1 MNIEESIKKWVVL
14 DNQHKKLNS
23 QISKLRDEKNELTQT
38 IINYYTLKN
47 ANYPNINI
55 SDGKLSFIEQKIAN
69 PLSLKFLEQCFEEFF
84 ENYDSNSIKQ
94 ELIEY
99 IKSKRT
105 HNINTNIRR
114 VYNKTNTNINS

>member
-1 MNIEESIKKWVVL
+1 MNIEESIKNWVVL

-38 IINYYTLKN
+38 IINYYDFKN
-47 ANYPNINI
+47 TKYPNINI
-55 SDGKLSFIEQKIAN
+55 SDGKLSFIQQKIAN
-69 PLSLKFLEQCFEEFF
+69 PLSVKFLEQCFEEFF
-84 ENYDSNSIKQ
+84 ENYDSNSIKE
-94 ELIEY
+94 ELIQF

>member
-23 QISKLRDEKNELTQT
+23 QISNLRDEKNELTKD
-38 IINYYTLKN
+38 IINYYDLKN
-47 ANYPNINI
+47 AKYPNINI

>member
-1 MNIEESIKKWVVL
+1 MNIEDCIKKWVVL

-23 QISKLRDEKNELTQT
+23 QIITLRDEKNSLTKN
-38 IINYYTLKN
+38 IISHYDSKN

-55 SDGKLSFIEQKIAN
+55 SDGKLSFIEQKQTN

-84 ENYDSNSIKQ
+84 ENYDSGSIKD
-94 ELIEY
+94 ELIEF

-105 HNINTNIRR
+105 HTISKNIKR
-114 VYNKTNTNINS
+114 VYNKTLDHS

>member
-1 MNIEESIKKWVVL
+1 MNIEDSIKNWVVL

-23 QISKLRDEKNELTQT
+23 QIIKLRDEKNELTKN
-38 IINYYTLKN
+38 IITYYDLKN
-47 ANYPNINI
+47 AKYPNINI
-55 SDGKLSFIEQKIAN
+55 SDGKLNFIEQKQTN

-84 ENYDSNSIKQ
+84 KSYDLNSLKE

-105 HNINTNIRR
+105 HTINTTIRR
-114 VYNKTNTNINS
+114 VYK